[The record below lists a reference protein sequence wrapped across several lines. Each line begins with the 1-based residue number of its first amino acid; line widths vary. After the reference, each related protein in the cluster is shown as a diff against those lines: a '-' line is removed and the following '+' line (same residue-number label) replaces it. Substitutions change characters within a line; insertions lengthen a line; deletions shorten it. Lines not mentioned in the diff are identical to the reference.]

1 MAEENSNPVF
11 QIQRMYLKDLSLEIP
26 HAPHIFLEQA
36 QPTVEVAIDNGHE
49 KLADGIYE
57 VTITVTVTT
66 RIDEERVVFLVEGKQ
81 AGIFEIRNIP
91 EDQMDVVLNIVCP
104 NTVYPYLRANIADVI
119 QRSGFPPI
127 HLAEINFE
135 VLCQQRLAAA
145 QQQGGK
151 LAGAIIK
158 LTQKAGVDGRLFG
171 SVTNANVAET
181 LHKAG
186 FASVQKSMIRM
197 PEGHIKT
204 IGEHPVQVALHTDV
218 LVDITINVVGETA

>member
-36 QPTVEVAIDNGHE
+36 QPTVEVTIDNGHE

-66 RIDEERVVFLVEGKQ
+66 RIDNDRVVFLVEGKQ

-91 EDQMDVVLNIVCP
+91 EEQMDAVLNIVCP
-104 NTVYPYLRANIADVI
+104 NTAYPYLRANIADVI
-119 QRSGFPPI
+119 QRAGFPPI

-135 VLCQQRLAAA
+135 VLYQQRLAASQQEGTA
-145 QQQGGK
+145 QPDGAAQ
-151 LAGAIIK
+151 LA
-158 LTQKAGVDGRLFG
+158 Q
-171 SVTNANVAET
+171 AENPSGT
-181 LHKAG
+181 TH
-186 FASVQKSMIRM
+186 
-197 PEGHIKT
+197 
-204 IGEHPVQVALHTDV
+204 
-218 LVDITINVVGETA
+218 